1 MKIVHKIHVINIS
14 AIILIVMVA
23 FFSYQNLN
31 LVLTKLRFMEI
42 ADDLN
47 ASFLEMRLSEKN
59 LFLYHDD
66 AALLEL
72 RKMLSNSLN
81 IMDSV
86 KDNII
91 RATGKNNF
99 AQLKSSF
106 ADYLHAVQKIKK
118 NSPVDIDIQNKVR
131 EAGQKLRE
139 FSSRITRLER
149 NKTNEIIAKSKNGL
163 FTSLCLILLS
173 AIGVSYL
180 FFFNIFRSLKK
191 IKKVA
196 RSISK
201 GQYREIDT
209 DIPRD
214 EIGSVLEAINFMS
227 KELENREEQIIQSKK
242 LASIG
247 ILTAGV
253 AHELGN
259 PLNNISM
266 IAQTFTELYDKLSQ
280 EDRIGF
286 MNMVEEETDRIR
298 DIVKNLLDFSKPK
311 KGDVQER
318 NINGVLKKSLKL
330 VQNMLHVS
338 NINIQLN
345 LQENLPRI
353 LIDENRILEV
363 IVNLITN
370 SIHATDP
377 GGQMILETR
386 LNQETNHVE
395 ILVTDTGKGIP
406 AEFLPNL
413 FDPFFSTKGTS
424 GTGLGLFVSYGII
437 KNHGGTIEVSS
448 QVDVG
453 TTFIIRLPVKPGIAP
468 EAQPV

>member
-14 AIILIVMVA
+14 AIILIVMIA

-59 LFLYHDD
+59 LFLYHD
-66 AALLEL
+66 AIALLEL
-72 RKMLSNSLN
+72 RKMLSNSLE

-86 KDNII
+86 KTDIV
-91 RATGKNNF
+91 RATGENNF

-106 ADYLHAVQKIKK
+106 TVYLQAVQKIK
-118 NSPVDIDIQNKVR
+118 NDSPVDIGTQRNVR

-139 FSSRITRLER
+139 FSSRITHLER
-149 NKTNEIIAKSKNGL
+149 KKTNEIIAKSKKGL

-180 FFFNIFRSLKK
+180 FFFNILKSLKK

-196 RSISK
+196 RSISE
-201 GQYREIDT
+201 GQFYEIDT
-209 DIPRD
+209 DIPKD
-214 EIGSVLEAINFMS
+214 EIGSVLKAINFMS

-266 IAQTFTELYDKLSQ
+266 IAQTFIELYDKLSQ

-286 MNMVEEETDRIR
+286 MKMVEEETERIR
-298 DIVKNLLDFSKPK
+298 DIVKNLLDFSRPK
-311 KGDVQER
+311 KGNVQESD
-318 NINGVLKKSLKL
+318 INGVLRKGIKL

-353 LIDENRILEV
+353 FIDENRILEV

-370 SIHATDP
+370 SIHATEP
-377 GGQMILETR
+377 GGQMTLESR
-386 LNQETNHVE
+386 LDKEAGHVE
-395 ILVTDTGKGIP
+395 ILVADTGKGIP

-437 KNHGGTIEVSS
+437 KNHGGDIQVSS
-448 QVDVG
+448 QVGVG
-453 TTFIIRLPVKPGIAP
+453 TTFTIKLPVNPNMAP
-468 EAQPV
+468 EPQTV